1 MVFCPFSQVEEP
13 YDIGLFSSICAVF
26 HIHIVCKINILCLQ
40 YSFPLPLCP
49 YAAHPQRV
57 FQIFR
62 ALFIL
67 SLVSFGPCQPG
78 SRLATQ
84 NNGDPQK
91 RTYWYPG
98 SRTVTELSWIHG
110 CLQKWRGSTKAP
122 RLDGDPRRPNRGS
135 REALPPRRCSRRGAG
150 GGGGGSGGAVE

>member
-1 MVFCPFSQVEEP
+1 MPCRKEH
-13 YDIGLFSSICAVF
+13 GAL
-26 HIHIVCKINILCLQ
+26 
-40 YSFPLPLCP
+40 
-49 YAAHPQRV
+49 QRV

-78 SRLATQ
+78 SRLAAQ

-98 SRTVTELSWIHG
+98 SRTVTELS
-110 CLQKWRGSTKAP
+110 R
-122 RLDGDPRRPNRGS
+122 DPRDGTFTCTYHLMVLETLRLS
-135 REALPPRRCSRRGAG
+135 RNNNSA
-150 GGGGGSGGAVE
+150 SGGRYRNLRRPFYDTAGLKFTRESRQPVSHSPCRGGRDLVFLRPRHEVTPSSTVRVY